1 MSQRIPE
8 SFIDELITRADIV
21 EVVGT
26 RVALKRA
33 GRDYKGLCPFHDE
46 KTPSFTVSPNKGFY
60 HCFGCGAHGTAIGF
74 LMGYDN
80 LSFPEA
86 VETLATS
93 LGLDIPQSSQNAP
106 DPGENSGLF
115 ALLREAD
122 QIYRGALRE
131 SPPAIDYLKRRGVD
145 GATAGRFSIG
155 YAPEAWDTVLREL
168 GMGQSEERIA
178 SLIEAGLV
186 IRNEQGRCYDRFRD
200 RIMFP
205 IRNTRGEVIG
215 FGGRVLGTGEPKYLN
230 SPETPVFHKGR
241 ALYGLHEARRRPGRP
256 EEVVVVEGYLDVV
269 SLAQFGIE
277 PAVATLG
284 TATTAEHV
292 RILTRMAE
300 RIVFCFDGDRAGRAA
315 AWRALETALP
325 LAGGHVELKFLL
337 LPEGEDPDT
346 LVRARGADAFRE
358 LLAGAA
364 PLSEYFVGELVSRV
378 DASHAD
384 GRAKL
389 VALAQPLLERLPNG
403 LYRELLTREL
413 AGRVGIEPARF
424 ASLLEQSA
432 AGRRPSPSSRW
443 PARPGGSAQGR
454 GSTDGHSGHEH
465 GASDGSMGRG
475 ATDAPSGTRASDG
488 KPTRVRAAIR
498 LVLHYPS
505 AVRFVDVVEGLADVD
520 LPGMELLRQLLEIA
534 RDNPDIQTAHLLERF
549 RGRPEQRH
557 LDRLAARPPLDEEPD
572 APGVLRD
579 TLERIV
585 QDYRQQQTVEAIRKS
600 RRDLN

>member
-1 MSQRIPE
+1 MKVEARPPRMSGRIPE
-8 SFIDELITRADIV
+8 SFIDEHITRADIV
-21 EVVGT
+21 EVVGS

-46 KTPSFTVSPNKGFY
+46 RTPSFTVSPNKGFY

-74 LMGYDN
+74 LMSYAN

-86 VETLATS
+86 VETLAAS
-93 LGLDIPQSSQNAP
+93 VGLEIPQQGQGGGP
-106 DPGENSGLF
+106 ERGEHSGLL

-122 QIYRGALRE
+122 QIYRGLLRE
-131 SPPAIDYLKRRGVD
+131 SPAAIDYLKRRGID

-155 YAPEAWDTVLREL
+155 YAPDAWDTMLREL
-168 GMGQSEERIA
+168 GQGEERIA

-215 FGGRVLGTGEPKYLN
+215 FGGRVLGAGEPKYLN
-230 SPETPVFHKGR
+230 SPETPVVHKGR
-241 ALYGLHEARRRPGRP
+241 ALYGLFEARRRPGRP
-256 EEVVVVEGYLDVV
+256 EEIIVVEGYLDVA
-269 SLAQFGIE
+269 SLAQFGVE

-292 RILTRMAE
+292 RILTRMAD
-300 RIVFCFDGDRAGRAA
+300 RVVFCFDGDRAGRAA

-325 LAGGHVELKFLL
+325 LAGGNVELKFLL
-337 LPEGEDPDT
+337 LPEGEDPDS
-346 LVRARGADAFRE
+346 LVRSRGAEAFRT
-358 LLAGAA
+358 LLADAT

-389 VALAQPLLERLPNG
+389 VALARPLLDRLPNG
-403 LYRELLTREL
+403 LYRELLSREL

-432 AGRRPSPSSRW
+432 PAKRAEPSRPHSEPGPDERPSHSAAPVPS
-443 PARPGGSAQGR
+443 R
-454 GSTDGHSGHEH
+454 GTTDG
-465 GASDGSMGRG
+465 R
-475 ATDAPSGTRASDG
+475 
-488 KPTRVRAAIR
+488 PTRVRAAIR
-498 LVLHYPS
+498 LVLHYPA
-505 AVRFVDVVEGLADVD
+505 AVRAIGAVEGLASVD
-520 LPGMELLRQLLEIA
+520 LPGMELLRQLLEMA
-534 RDNPDIQTAHLLERF
+534 TDNPDIQTAHLLERF
-549 RGRPEQRH
+549 RGRPEERPLQ
-557 LDRLAARPPLDEEPD
+557 RLAAHPPLDEEPD
-572 APGVLRD
+572 VPGVLRD

-585 QDYRQQQTVEAIRKS
+585 RDHEQQRAAQAIRNS

>member
-21 EVVGT
+21 EVVGS

-46 KTPSFTVSPNKGFY
+46 KSPSFTVSPNKGFY

-74 LMGYDN
+74 LMSYDN

-86 VETLATS
+86 VEALAGS
-93 LGLDIPQSSQNAP
+93 LGLEVP
-106 DPGENSGLF
+106 DQGQGHGPGAADPAEHSGVL

-122 QIYRGALRE
+122 QIYRRCLRE
-131 SPPAIDYLKRRGVD
+131 SPRAIEYLKRRGVD
-145 GATAGRFSIG
+145 GPAAGRFSIG
-155 YAPEAWDTVLREL
+155 YAPDAWDTVLREL
-168 GMGQSEERIA
+168 GQTEERKE

-215 FGGRVLGTGEPKYLN
+215 FGGRVLDAGEPKYLN

-241 ALYGLHEARRRPGRP
+241 SLYGLCEARRRPGRP
-256 EEVVVVEGYLDVV
+256 EEVIVVEGYLDVV
-269 SLAQFGIE
+269 SLAQFGVE

-284 TATTAEHV
+284 TATTVEHV
-292 RILTRMAE
+292 RILTRMAD
-300 RIVFCFDGDRAGRAA
+300 RVVFCFDGDRAGRAA

-325 LAGGHVELKFLL
+325 LAGGNVELKFLF
-337 LPEGEDPDT
+337 LPEGEDPDS
-346 LVRARGADAFRE
+346 LVRARGADALRK
-358 LLAGAA
+358 LLASAT
-364 PLSEYFVGELVSRV
+364 PLSEYLVGELASRV
-378 DASHAD
+378 DAHHAD

-389 VALAQPLLERLPNG
+389 VTLARPLLERLPNG
-403 LYRELLTREL
+403 LYRELLTREI
-413 AGRVGIEPARF
+413 AGRVDIEPGRF
-424 ASLLEQSA
+424 ASLLEQSGAARRPEPRPGAARPPAPSTSA
-432 AGRRPSPSSRW
+432 AG
-443 PARPGGSAQGR
+443 GSEPPR
-454 GSTDGHSGHEH
+454 DT
-465 GASDGSMGRG
+465 
-475 ATDAPSGTRASDG
+475 

-498 LVLHYPS
+498 LVLHHPA
-505 AVRFVDVVEGLADVD
+505 AVRAVGAVEGLSNVD
-520 LPGMELLRQLLEIA
+520 LPGMSLLLQLLEIA
-534 RDNPDIQTAHLLERF
+534 SDTPDIQTAHLLERF
-549 RGRPEQRH
+549 RGRPEERP
-557 LDRLAARPPLDEEPD
+557 LERLAARPPLDEEPD
-572 APGVLRD
+572 VPGVLRD

-585 QDYRQQQTVEAIRKS
+585 RDYEQQQTARAIRNS